1 MKKGFTLIELL
12 AVIVI
17 LAIIA
22 LIAVPIVLNIINDA
36 RESGYKRSID
46 NYGKAVEQAIATYQI
61 NHPNEEIKGL
71 YKAEDDKLI
80 DSATGD
86 PIEGLSIN
94 YDGSRMSSKRVV
106 VYENGTIYM
115 SGCSVGGHSVV
126 DYTYGTPL
134 CELQDGTSKEV
145 SSKYICHLDK
155 DRIFYVLENNKSSE
169 NISLIMDRNFTDSY
183 VPVTTAW
190 CTDGGSNN
198 TTCKNINTTGETAPE
213 GKDYIGHI
221 TEVFNNSEVTVSFP
235 TASQV
240 ALADGKNYLDY
251 PTLSQ
256 SWLYG
261 NLNSSSAPYGYWT
274 ASPRVDGSNHAW
286 LVSYNGLVFNY
297 NVSNDNYTGVR
308 PVITI
313 SKSLLD

>member
-1 MKKGFTLIELL
+1 MKNKGFTLIELL

-22 LIAVPIVLNIINDA
+22 LIAIPIVLNIINDA

-46 NYGKAVEQAIATYQI
+46 NYGKAVEQAIGTYQI
-61 NHPNEEIKGL
+61 NHPNESLTKIGYNTSEIEEKV
-71 YKAEDDKLI
+71 
-80 DSATGD
+80 
-86 PIEGLSIN
+86 SIN
-94 YDGSRMSSKRVV
+94 YEGSRVV
-106 VYENGTIYM
+106 CSNINVYEDGTIYM
-115 SGCSVGGHSVV
+115 SGCSVGGHSAV

-134 CELQDGTSKEV
+134 CELQDGTSKEIGA
-145 SSKYICHLDK
+145 KYTCTVMD
-155 DRIFYVLENNKSSE
+155 DVYFYVLENNESSE

-235 TASQV
+235 TVSQV

-261 NLNSSSAPYGYWT
+261 NLNLSSAPHGYWT
-274 ASPRVDGSNHAW
+274 ASPNDANSTDAWIVLCDGSVVIIDINAG
-286 LVSYNGLVFNY
+286 SD
-297 NVSNDNYTGVR
+297 SGVR

-313 SKSLLD
+313 SKDLLN